1 MPLSNCVFMSMFF
14 CSFPLK
20 RDYNEFFENAIVFYY
35 ACMRSTSLNMLSENW
50 GRLPHFDKN
59 GTDLGE
65 LQLPHS
71 YKPLIYDVDMYK

>member
-1 MPLSNCVFMSMFF
+1 MSMFF
-14 CSFPLK
+14 YFFPLK
-20 RDYNEFFENAIVFYY
+20 RDYTEFFENAVVFYY

-65 LQLPHS
+65 LQLHHS